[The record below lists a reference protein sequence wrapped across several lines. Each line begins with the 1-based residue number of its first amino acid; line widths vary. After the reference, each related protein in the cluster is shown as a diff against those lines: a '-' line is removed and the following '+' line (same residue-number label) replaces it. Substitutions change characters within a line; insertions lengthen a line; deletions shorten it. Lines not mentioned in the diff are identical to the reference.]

1 MSDLD
6 PGKLWYHPY
15 LDVFLN
21 RWYANY
27 EEARASLDNHGGY
40 LLPYQKHF
48 FICEPDV
55 ISALGLDPGDPDWE
69 KIGYDCAHPLDA
81 AAFERLRQKR
91 EQVVGN
97 TA

>member
-6 PGKLWYHPY
+6 PGKLWYHTY

-21 RWYANY
+21 RWYANC
-27 EEARASLDNHGGY
+27 EEARASLDSHGGS

-55 ISALGLDPGDPDWE
+55 ISALGLDPNNPDWE
-69 KIGYDCAHPLDA
+69 KIGCDCSNPLDA
-81 AAFERLRQKR
+81 DAFERLRQKR
-91 EQVVGN
+91 EYVVGSI
-97 TA
+97 A